1 MPNQYVASDTRTGL
15 EVQVTGTFP
24 EEPDDRVRIARTT
37 NLFTRLMGTIL
48 STESASDRRERF
60 RAIETQLEVAD
71 ALVRGDFAEV
81 QRLVRETMHAMGV
94 TEEQLREVEQ
104 QLREQ
109 MSRLGQDLP
118 PGGLGGL
125 FGSPPEDPPPSD
137 EPDPRYPDDPPP
149 GPRA

>member
-24 EEPDDRVRIARTT
+24 EDPDDRVRIARTT
-37 NLFTRLMGTIL
+37 NLFTRLMGTVL
-48 STESASDRRERF
+48 STESDGERRERF

-71 ALVRGDFAEV
+71 ALVRGDFTEV
-81 QRLVRETMHAMGV
+81 QRLVRQTLHSMGV

-109 MSRLGQDLP
+109 IERMGGDLP
-118 PGGLGGL
+118 PGLGGL
-125 FGSPPEDPPPSD
+125 FGGPGGPGDPGG
-137 EPDPRYPDDPPP
+137 PDDAPADGP
-149 GPRA
+149 PRA